1 MDDDF
6 TLRSR
11 SVMGVELPYVSVKSE
26 EPKGPPYG
34 LSLTSG
40 ELDDAYFKFREVRDL
55 IRDLA
60 ETENSI
66 YRLAYA
72 IKKAQKRANALKNI
86 VIPGLDAEIFRIT
99 DALEEKER
107 EEFVRLKVV
116 RAATSVSKRRAKM
129 RRPPLHKALAA
140 ALVLALALPLAGCS
154 MSFESASAK
163 ALEALD
169 GGVESV
175 HAELELSL
183 GASAGILGESADW
196 TYPWASAWTPTAAA
210 RAAAFCSPAAPAL
223 GTSSRTGAANTTSI
237 SPRTAGRSG

>member
-1 MDDDF
+1 MPQTAPTKGNLTAAKRSRALASTGYELMDRKRNILIRELMALIDDARELQERIDATFAEAYASMRIAMIAMGGSAQLAAESVPVDDDF

-116 RAATSVSKRRAKM
+116 KGRNERLKEESEDAQAAST
-129 RRPPLHKALAA
+129 
-140 ALVLALALPLAGCS
+140 
-154 MSFESASAK
+154 
-163 ALEALD
+163 
-169 GGVESV
+169 
-175 HAELELSL
+175 
-183 GASAGILGESADW
+183 
-196 TYPWASAWTPTAAA
+196 
-210 RAAAFCSPAAPAL
+210 
-223 GTSSRTGAANTTSI
+223 
-237 SPRTAGRSG
+237 

>member
-1 MDDDF
+1 MALIDDARELQERIDATFAEAYASMRIAMIAMGGSAQLAAESVPVDDGF

-116 RAATSVSKRRAKM
+116 KGRNERLKEESEDAQAAST
-129 RRPPLHKALAA
+129 
-140 ALVLALALPLAGCS
+140 
-154 MSFESASAK
+154 
-163 ALEALD
+163 
-169 GGVESV
+169 
-175 HAELELSL
+175 
-183 GASAGILGESADW
+183 
-196 TYPWASAWTPTAAA
+196 
-210 RAAAFCSPAAPAL
+210 
-223 GTSSRTGAANTTSI
+223 
-237 SPRTAGRSG
+237 